1 MRLFITQTGGCKT
14 ERKQYK
20 EKRLL
25 FMVLSKDD
33 FISLIF
39 VCVKQNAEYNSYEP
53 NFSNWMTAQIKSV
66 RVKHRTSS
74 VGLNNKEII
83 VHSSRVCWFI

>member
-1 MRLFITQTGGCKT
+1 MCSIKFLLFDFLSGHDVPFLDMRLFIPQTGGCKT

-33 FISLIF
+33 FISLF
-39 VCVKQNAEYNSYEP
+39 VVCVKKNAQYNSYEP
-53 NFSNWMTAQIKSV
+53 NFSNWMTGQIKSV
-66 RVKHRTSS
+66 RVK
-74 VGLNNKEII
+74 
-83 VHSSRVCWFI
+83 